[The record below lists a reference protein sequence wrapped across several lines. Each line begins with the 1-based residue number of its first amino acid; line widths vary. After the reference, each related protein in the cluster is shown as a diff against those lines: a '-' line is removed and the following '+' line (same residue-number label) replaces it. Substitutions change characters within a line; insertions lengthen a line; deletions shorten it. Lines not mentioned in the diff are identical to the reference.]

1 MAIKV
6 FTVFGVRPEAIK
18 MAPVIAELA
27 RYPEFDVSVCVTGQ
41 HRAMLDQVLRLFH
54 IEPKYD
60 LNIMRERQTLP
71 EIFSRALTGL
81 DEIFR
86 ADRPDMVLVH
96 GDTSTT
102 FAGSLA
108 AFYSQVPIG
117 HVEAGL
123 RTHEKYLP
131 YPEEINRKLTGALAD
146 LHFAPTET
154 AKRNLLREGV
164 DEASIYVTGNT
175 VIDALATTVRTDYE
189 FHEPALRR
197 VLDEVKGRILLV
209 EVHRRENLGAPM
221 REMCLAL
228 LDVLAA
234 FPDCH
239 IIFPVHLNPAVREIV
254 MPLLAERPRV
264 TLLDPLDTDDFHNLM
279 ARSQLILT
287 DSGGLQEE
295 APSLGVPVLVMRSS
309 TERPE
314 AVEAGTVRVV
324 GTSRERIV
332 SCAFELLGDNAAY
345 QAMSRAVNPYGDGQA
360 SRRIAKALL
369 YFFGPTTE
377 RPAEWKCR

>member
-27 RYPEFDVSVCVTGQ
+27 RHKEFSVSVCVTGQ
-41 HRAMLDQVLRLFH
+41 HRAMLDQVLRLFN

-71 EIFSRALTGL
+71 ETFARALTGL
-81 DEIFR
+81 GGIFS
-86 ADRPDMVLVH
+86 ADRPDIVLVH

-123 RTHEKYLP
+123 RTHHKYLP
-131 YPEEINRKLTGALAD
+131 FPEEINRKLTGALAD
-146 LHFAPTET
+146 IHFAPTET

-164 DEASIYVTGNT
+164 SDASIYVTGNT
-175 VIDALATTVRTDYE
+175 VIDALATTVRPDYE
-189 FHEPALRR
+189 YHEPALRQ
-197 VLDEVKGRILLV
+197 VVAETQGRILLV
-209 EVHRRENLGAPM
+209 EVHRRENWGEPM
-221 REMCLAL
+221 HEMCLAL
-228 LDVLAA
+228 LDILTA

-239 IIFPVHLNPAVREIV
+239 IVFPVHLNPAVREV
-254 MPLLAERPRV
+254 VTPHLAGHSRI
-264 TLLDPLDTDDFHNLM
+264 TLLNPLDTDDFHNLM
-279 ARSQLILT
+279 ARSYLILT

-295 APSLGVPVLVMRSS
+295 APSLGVPVLVLRNN

-324 GTSRERIV
+324 GTSRAGIV
-332 SCAFELLGDNAAY
+332 AHARELLGDSAAY
-345 QAMSRAVNPYGDGQA
+345 QAMSKAVNPYGDGKA
-360 SRRIAKALL
+360 SGRIAKALL
-369 YFFGPTTE
+369 HFFGHTTE
-377 RPAEWKCR
+377 RPWEWTY